1 MKKSKTTKKDES
13 QLKHIAKPVID
24 KSGEKT
30 KESKIY
36 AKVNKREQ
44 VKSGRTE
51 ARPIKLKR
59 GK

>member
-1 MKKSKTTKKDES
+1 MKTTKKEKS
-13 QLKHIAKPVID
+13 VKAHIAKPVID

-30 KESKIY
+30 KESKEF
-36 AKVNKREQ
+36 AKINAREEK
-44 VKSGRTE
+44 KSGKTA

>member
-1 MKKSKTTKKDES
+1 MKTTKKEKS
-13 QLKHIAKPVID
+13 VKAHIAKPVID

-30 KESKIY
+30 KESKTY
-36 AKVNKREQ
+36 AKVNAREQ